1 MHKLRR
7 NRNSKGIILFIVLA
21 TVLVAVLLATVL
33 AGIITSQ
40 SRLTYHRV
48 ARTQA
53 YYAAMSAITLAL
65 ERLRTGAW
73 QFNPPVNSCPDPG
86 GCTVSG
92 PVFPNSI
99 SDIRI
104 IFCPG
109 GSTCYRANA
118 GCVVPPYCLSPA
130 CAYCINATV
139 TYNR

>member
-1 MHKLRR
+1 MHKLLK
-7 NRNSKGIILFIVLA
+7 NQNNKGIILFIVLV

-33 AGIITSQ
+33 AGLITSQ

-65 ERLRTGAW
+65 ERLRLGTY
-73 QFNPPVNSCPDPG
+73 QFYPVNSCPDPT
-86 GCTVSG
+86 GCSVSG
-92 PVFPNSI
+92 PVFPDPI

-109 GSTCYRANA
+109 GSTCYHSNA
-118 GCVVPPYCLSPA
+118 GCVVPPYCLSPE
-130 CAYCINATV
+130 CRFCINATV
-139 TYNR
+139 TYRR